1 MFKVVLF
8 VGAVLALIAAQPA
21 AAQNGLPAACAS
33 FSATP
38 AIPDGATASNAAM
51 TQARD
56 ALQAWRGERAS
67 QIAACKAVLDH
78 TLAQLNA
85 IEAAHNRAVTETDAA
100 IARFTLENAEY
111 TERARGGRR
120 QASNRR
126 N

>member
-1 MFKVVLF
+1 MSKVVLF
-8 VGAVLALIAAQPA
+8 VGAVLALMAAQPA
-21 AAQNGLPAACAS
+21 VAQNGLPAACA

-111 TERARGGRR
+111 AERARGGRR